1 MLYSVTC
8 ELLLVEYVVDFV
20 GEKRMPEKEL
30 PVIIGKAIA
39 FRRREAGMTQESL
52 ADILG
57 IAPDTLSRMEN
68 GRFAPK
74 MGRLRDIAAALR
86 CSVADL
92 FRETD
97 GKTLDRASTIAE
109 ILKPLPDEAQAA
121 LVELMRQA
129 VRVMRG

>member
-1 MLYSVTC
+1 MFADY
-8 ELLLVEYVVDFV
+8 V
-20 GEKRMPEKEL
+20 GERSMPEKEL
-30 PVIIGKAIA
+30 AEIIGRAIA
-39 FRRREAGMTQESL
+39 LRRRAAGMTQEEL

-74 MGRLRDIAAALR
+74 IGRMRDIAAALR
-86 CSVADL
+86 CSVTDL
-92 FRETD
+92 FRESD
-97 GKTLDRASTIAE
+97 EKTADRASTIAE

-129 VRVMRG
+129 ARVMRS

>member
-1 MLYSVTC
+1 MR
-8 ELLLVEYVVDFV
+8 
-20 GEKRMPEKEL
+20 EKKLPE
-30 PVIIGKAIA
+30 IIGKAIA
-39 FRRREAGMTQESL
+39 FRRRAVGMTQETL

-74 MGRLRDIAAALR
+74 MGRLRDIAAALH
-86 CSVADL
+86 CSVTDL
-92 FRETD
+92 FREAD
-97 GKTLDRASTIAE
+97 EKTADRASTIAE

-129 VRVMRG
+129 ARVMRG